1 MKTVRTTV
9 RLPLEVMRAAKR
21 RALETGRSF
30 TELLTDALRASLS
43 APSTPVV
50 RERIR
55 LPTYGSRGLQPGV
68 DLDDSASL
76 LDVMDNE

>member
-1 MKTVRTTV
+1 MKTVLTTV

-55 LPTYGSRGLQPGV
+55 LPTNGSRGLQPGV